1 MNNNGFHKGLG
12 NPNLGNPNLGNSN
25 LGKRILANRNGDGN
39 DGHQAGPD
47 RQLMLRGKPVEFPT
61 LQVQLMSPPM
71 VDRRPPLASS
81 GGLRE
86 YAQMLGRS
94 KWLIL
99 TITVGFALL
108 GGIIGLFQTPM
119 YQARTALEVQGPN
132 ENFLN
137 QKDMDPAA
145 SGGASSIESYVET
158 QARILQDDALLD
170 KTLTKLNL
178 DQKPELVNAGGPLSK
193 VRRLVG
199 WPTAKP
205 SRDAVLRGAVQN
217 LTVHASSQ
225 SHIVELSYDAPDP
238 EVAANVANTLA
249 DEFIEQNL
257 DNRWKARQRI
267 AKWLSHELET
277 LKGNVEK
284 AAADL
289 QTYARSTGLIFNQQE
304 SSTVA
309 QDRLRQVQ
317 EEFSRAQ
324 AERVS
329 RQSKYEMAAQSS
341 PESLP
346 DVLDDGPLRD
356 AQMKLTELRRQEAEL
371 NSTFQPSYYKVK
383 NVRAQ
388 IAEVEGILKKQRTHI
403 LERIRNEYQAAE
415 RRENLLGGTYHSQT
429 GVVSDQAATSVH
441 YQTLKRE
448 VETNRALYDS
458 MLQKVREADITSA
471 IRASNI
477 RVISPAK
484 RPGQPY
490 KPKAGFNAG
499 MGLVAGLFLSIA
511 YVFVREQTDRCFKA
525 PGDASA
531 YLNLQELGT
540 IPKANREMS
549 RSPALR
555 PGDIVIDVAGDGT
568 CAKLNGPEPI
578 ELASWKNELSPLA
591 ESFRTALASVWFTG
605 QNEKRPRV
613 FVLTSPNPSEG
624 KTTVVSN
631 LGISMANTNRR
642 ILLVD
647 ADIRKPRLHDIFG
660 LDNRWGLGNL
670 LEEDS
675 PVEDYA
681 FENLAFETRVPGLY
695 VLPSGTGDKNISSLR
710 YHDRLADVL
719 ARFRLEFHAVLI
731 DTPPVLKF
739 ADARLMGRLSDGVI
753 LVFRASETSR
763 DDAGM
768 ALSRFQEDQTPVLG
782 SILNDCDPRI
792 GRYGYGYRGY
802 DRPTKAG

>member
-1 MNNNGFHKGLG
+1 MNGESNGYG
-12 NPNLGNPNLGNSN
+12 P
-25 LGKRILANRNGDGN
+25 
-39 DGHQAGPD
+39 DGHRASPD
-47 RQLMLRGKPVEFPT
+47 RELMLRGKPVALPT
-61 LQVQLMSPPM
+61 LQVQLVSPAM
-71 VDRRPPLASS
+71 LERRQPPSTG

-86 YAQMLGRS
+86 YGHMLARR

-99 TITVGFALL
+99 GITAAFALI
-108 GGIIGLFQTPM
+108 GGMIGLFQTPM

-145 SGGASSIESYVET
+145 SGGPSSLETYVET

-170 KTLTKLNL
+170 KTLTNLKLH
-178 DQKPELVNAGGPLSK
+178 QKPELVNAPGPLAR
-193 VRRLVG
+193 VRRSLG
-199 WPTAKP
+199 LRSPQP
-205 SRDAVLRGAVQN
+205 SHEAVLSGAVQN
-217 LTVHASSQ
+217 LTVRASSQ

-267 AKWLSHELET
+267 AKWLSRELET
-277 LKGNVEK
+277 LKGNLEK
-284 AAADL
+284 AADDL
-289 QTYARSTGLIFNQQE
+289 QTYARATGLIFNQQE

-324 AERVS
+324 AERVT
-329 RQSKYEMAAQSS
+329 RQSKYEMAMKSS

-356 AQMKLTELRRQEAEL
+356 AQVKLTELRRQMAEL
-371 NSTFQPSYYKVK
+371 NSTFQPGYYKLK
-383 NVRAQ
+383 NVKAQ
-388 IAEVEGILKKQRTHI
+388 VAELEAILKNQRANI
-403 LERIRNEYQAAE
+403 LERIKNEFQAAQ
-415 RRENLLGGTYHSQT
+415 RREKLLGGTYNSQT

-490 KPKAGFNAG
+490 KPKVGFNAG
-499 MGLVAGLFLSIA
+499 MGLIAGLFLSIA

-525 PGDASA
+525 PGESGA
-531 YLNLQELGT
+531 YLNLQELGI
-540 IPKANREMS
+540 IPRANRATAG
-549 RSPALR
+549 PPVLR
-555 PGDIVIDVAGDGT
+555 QDEIVIDLNGDGSRL
-568 CAKLNGPEPI
+568 KRRPQEPI
-578 ELASWKNELSPLA
+578 ELASWKSELSPLA

-647 ADIRKPRLHDIFG
+647 GDIRKPRLHDIFG

-670 LEEDS
+670 LEEEC
-675 PVEDYA
+675 PVEEYA
-681 FENLAFETRVPGLY
+681 FEDLAFETRVPGLY
-695 VLPSGTGDKNISSLR
+695 VLPSGTGDKNIASLR
-710 YHDRLADVL
+710 YHERLADVL

-731 DTPPVLKF
+731 DTPPVLNF

-768 ALSRFQEDQTPVLG
+768 ALSRFQEDRTPVLG
-782 SILNDCDPRI
+782 SILNDYDLKA
-792 GRYGYGYRGY
+792 GGYAYDYRGY
-802 DRPTKAG
+802 GAHRPTKVG

>member
-1 MNNNGFHKGLG
+1 MNRQEHGPPNGRPNG
-12 NPNLGNPNLGNSN
+12 NV
-25 LGKRILANRNGDGN
+25 
-39 DGHQAGPD
+39 AGPD
-47 RQLMLRGKPVEFPT
+47 RELMLRGKPMELPT
-61 LQVQLMSPPM
+61 LQVQLMAPA
-71 VDRRPPLASS
+71 VVERRPPPAPG
-81 GGLRE
+81 GGLAE
-86 YAQMLGRS
+86 YGQMLRRG

-99 TITVGFALL
+99 TMTAVFALL
-108 GGIIGLFQTPM
+108 GGLIGLFQTPM

-145 SGGASSIESYVET
+145 SGGPSSLETYVET

-170 KTLTKLNL
+170 KTLIKLNL
-178 DQKPELVNAGGPLSK
+178 DQRPELLNGAGPVTKL
-193 VRRLVG
+193 RRSLG
-199 WPTAKP
+199 LATAKP
-205 SRDAVLRGAVQN
+205 SREATLRSAVQN
-217 LTVHASSQ
+217 LAVHASSQ

-277 LKGNVEK
+277 LKANVEK
-284 AAADL
+284 AADDL
-289 QTYARSTGLIFNQQE
+289 QTYARSTGLLFSQQE

-324 AERVS
+324 AERVA
-329 RQSKYEMAAQSS
+329 RQSKYEMALKSS
-341 PESLP
+341 PEALP

-356 AQMKLTELRRQEAEL
+356 AQMKLTELRRQLAEL
-371 NSTFQPSYYKVK
+371 NSTFQPGYYKVK

-388 IAEVEGILKKQRTHI
+388 VAELEAILKNQRGNI
-403 LERIRNEYQAAE
+403 LERIKNEYQAAE
-415 RRENLLGGTYHSQT
+415 RREKLLGGTYHSQT

-484 RPGQPY
+484 RPAQPY
-490 KPKAGFNAG
+490 KPKVGFNAG
-499 MGLVAGLFLSIA
+499 MGLIAGLFLSIA

-525 PGDASA
+525 PGDAAA
-531 YLNLQELGT
+531 YLNLQELGI
-540 IPKANREMS
+540 IPSANRETAH
-549 RSPALR
+549 SPVLR
-555 PGDIVIDVAGDGT
+555 QSEIVIDVNSDGSR
-568 CAKLNGPEPI
+568 AKTNGPERI
-578 ELASWKNELSPLA
+578 ELASWKSELSPLA
-591 ESFRTALASVWFTG
+591 ESFRTTLASVWFTG

-613 FVLTSPNPSEG
+613 FVLTSPNPAEG
-624 KTTVVSN
+624 KTTVVTN

-647 ADIRKPRLHDIFG
+647 GDIRKPRLHDIFG

-675 PVEDYA
+675 PVEEYA
-681 FENLAFETRVPGLY
+681 FEDLAFETRVPGLY

-768 ALSRFQEDQTPVLG
+768 ALSRFQEDRTPVLG
-782 SILNDCDPRI
+782 SILNDCDPRV
-792 GRYGYGYRGY
+792 GRHGYGYRGY
-802 DRPTKAG
+802 EAYRPTKAG